1 MAIKRNEKDNKAKGE
16 FVQSTSPTLDAIVA
30 DIKQAAATLG
40 LDPSQV
46 TKSKYYAGGGRFTE
60 HQLKSK
66 GGITGII
73 SDAFPFTPSSTDL
86 IAIRGTQ
93 TRTLALRKL
102 QREYGTAAYREERFK
117 SVLSEAFK
125 QQPIVLSVAKKEP
138 KRRTAKKI
146 ERYNIG
152 HLSDIHF
159 GIGIDPLEIEEN
171 QYNWLISARRLA
183 QVIESLAHYKLD
195 HREECGGLVLNMG
208 GDLAQGIIH
217 SDDANQ
223 DLLTWQFAGAV
234 RYICSAVD
242 YLLNFYDK
250 ILIPVTP
257 DNHMRILTH
266 SKGHDRAR
274 AQKYDSFNSMMFE
287 AIQQAFRRDS
297 RVEFIIPRTPY
308 TTYKVFDRTFLSTH
322 GDTVLNLGS
331 PEKAVDIG
339 NISRQIDRLNSSAS
353 ESDRVQVVLAGH
365 VHTALY
371 LGLPND
377 VDLFINPSL
386 SGTDAYAQSLGF
398 LKSRTGQWIFESTRE
413 HRIGDTRLIWTNDAD
428 NNKTLDEIIPTFD
441 YNLMLKKNGL

>member
-1 MAIKRNEKDNKAKGE
+1 MVNKRKEKPVK
-16 FVQSTSPTLDAIVA
+16 VQATPIASPTLDLIVE
-30 DIKQAAATLG
+30 DIKSSAAKMG
-40 LDPSQV
+40 LDPSQM

-73 SDAFPFTPSSTDL
+73 NDAFAAAPGKEDL
-86 IAIRGTQ
+86 AAIRGTQ
-93 TRTLALRKL
+93 TRNLAFRKL
-102 QREYGTAAYREERFK
+102 QREYGTSAYREERFK
-117 SVLSEAFK
+117 SVLSEVFK
-125 QQPIVLSVAKKEP
+125 ENPIVVSASKKDP
-138 KRRTAKKI
+138 KRRPTKKI
-146 ERYNIG
+146 ERYNLG

-159 GIGIDPLEIEEN
+159 GIGIDPLEVEEN
-171 QYNWLISARRLA
+171 QYNWQISARRLA
-183 QVIESLAHYKLD
+183 QVVESLAHYKLD
-195 HREECGGLVLNMG
+195 HRDECGGLVLNMG

-217 SDDANQ
+217 ADDGNQ

-257 DNHMRILTH
+257 DNHMRILTLT
-266 SKGHDRAR
+266 KGKDRAR
-274 AQKYDSFNSMMFE
+274 AQKYDSFNSMLFE
-287 AIQQAFRRDS
+287 AIQQAFRRDP

-308 TTYKVFDRTFLSTH
+308 TTYKVFGRTFLSTH
-322 GDTVLNLGS
+322 GDTVLNFGS

-339 NISRQIDRLNSSAS
+339 NIARQIDRLNSSAS
-353 ESDRVQVVLAGH
+353 EGDRVQVVLAGH

-386 SGTDAYAQSLGF
+386 SGTDPYAQSLGF
-398 LKSRTGQWIFESTRE
+398 LKSRTGQWIFESTRD

-428 NNKTLDEIIPTFD
+428 DNEALDDIIPVFD
-441 YNLMLKKNGL
+441 YQLMLKKNGL